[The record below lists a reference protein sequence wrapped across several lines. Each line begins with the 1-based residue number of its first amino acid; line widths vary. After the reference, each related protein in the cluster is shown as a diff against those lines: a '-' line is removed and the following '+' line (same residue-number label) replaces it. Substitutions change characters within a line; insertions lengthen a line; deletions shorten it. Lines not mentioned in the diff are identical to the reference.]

1 MADISQINLPDGS
14 SFNVKDAT
22 ARRDKADKIALPP
35 EYDATSTYNQG
46 DFVIHNDNIYI
57 CTFPITT
64 AEAWNSEHWGLVN
77 YDTDYLHSMN
87 PTGAGSF
94 SLNRSANSTIGA
106 FSTAEGYDC
115 VASDSYAHAEGAGT
129 TASGGA
135 SHSEGMQTTASGL
148 YSHAEGLETVSSGGN
163 GSHAEGRHTI
173 ASGISSHAEGHNTT
187 ASGYASHAEGLYTRA
202 NHKSQHTFGEYNV
215 LDDSSA
221 TSYDRGNYV
230 EIVGNGTATTARS
243 NARTLDW
250 DGNEVLAGR
259 LKVNGTEE
267 VPIVYEVTQS
277 QYDTLKQAGTL
288 VRNALYVITDAQNL
302 NATASDIEYSSGV
315 TVEQAIDS
323 KVSKLS
329 TSNFTL
335 NSATFTNENT
345 SSRLFQINLDVSS
358 TGFAYTKINLEFST
372 TGIKCAGFSN
382 NAWSEFWNYNK
393 IDTYN
398 HATALK
404 TGDTLQIPQDIL
416 KHKLILFRIWRY
428 GYFGSLLFDRADIKD
443 GHASAGVYV
452 YVYTG
457 AKHFTIS
464 SEGVITAGTG
474 FGTEGQWVGFIGI
487 G

>member
-259 LKVNGTEE
+259 LKVNGTED
-267 VPIVYEVTQS
+267 VPIIYEVTQS
-277 QYDTLKQAGTL
+277 QYDALKQAGTL
-288 VRNALYVITDAQNL
+288 VHNALYVITDAQNL
-302 NATASDIEYSSGV
+302 NATASDIEYSTGV
-315 TVEQAIDS
+315 SVKTKIDS
-323 KVSKLS
+323 KADTSSLS
-329 TSNFTL
+329 TVATSGSYDDLSNKPIGFQGTL
-335 NSATFTNENT
+335 GY
-345 SSRLFQINLDVSS
+345 DV
-358 TGFAYTKINLEFST
+358 L
-372 TGIKCAGFSN
+372 
-382 NAWSEFWNYNK
+382 
-393 IDTYN
+393 
-398 HATALK
+398 
-404 TGDTLQIPQDIL
+404 DIL
-416 KHKLILFRIWRY
+416 K
-428 GYFGSLLFDRADIKD
+428 SMPDNSIKVYANSNNPTNQPT
-443 GHASAGVYV
+443 GHAWGSYFMFKAGGYAKAYYSDTEAFAVSNSISANS
-452 YVYTG
+452 TTLTW
-457 AKHFTIS
+457 KIFT
-464 SEGVITAGTG
+464 
-474 FGTEGQWVGFIGI
+474 
-487 G
+487 